1 MGEGG
6 KEMEGGGEGQ
16 RTSIPTI
23 ADMSPVRIRSA
34 IR

>member
-16 RTSIPTI
+16 RTSIPTT
-23 ADMSPVRIRSA
+23 ADMSPSEYVLQ
-34 IR
+34 